1 MALYTSILT
10 GGVNNHTTTS
20 EEANSL
26 ATDFVSDGV
35 IGDIT
40 STSSVA
46 PMTGAFAVNAQ
57 GTPDM
62 TVAVT
67 AGAAYITAT
76 PSGQS
81 SQVLRIK
88 LSANQNVTIA
98 ANSSGSTKYDYL
110 YIKVDPTNAANP
122 NLAGDDVAS
131 LVVSR
136 STSNSTDNGTPPTYG
151 YLIAVITVANGASSI
166 TNGNIRDIRVKSE
179 ITGNSS
185 SISTGWVTGTLPAV
199 STITHNGN
207 RSYTIT
213 HASSVATIVSEGM
226 RRRFTR
232 TTPANTY
239 MGGAFNGSSHYFTKT
254 SPSGTLG
261 TVTNNFTIEAVVQ
274 PTSYAVGYICGRGDA
289 TPANGLG
296 IATEADGRVR
306 VAVFNGGAANYRFVA
321 TYQSLPLNKKT
332 HVAVSWT
339 GGTVVVYFDGV
350 SVPVAAASTSGT
362 APTTA
367 GTGGDFSIG
376 RIGAYAGNYFPGYI
390 SNVAVFDAVLS
401 AATIRDHAT
410 RKLTGAETNC
420 IGAWSLDN
428 TAVNQQAPGTNDLTA
443 TGGVGYTNIS
453 PFGNNGV
460 SSTLEYALT
469 MSVSSDGL
477 TEVVQCPEGCALP
490 AGSST
495 VTSSAYSVM
504 ASPFGF
510 VSDKGRWEISSSLQ
524 MNNTGGATAATTCYD
539 RFLANLTIPVGSW
552 DVGLQ
557 GTMYIYKSGA
567 TATGIVSNFLAT
579 ASAGQTKISKRLHQS
594 HYMTATGA
602 TSVEI
607 FADISVRDRV
617 SFATAQ
623 AVYVSTYTEA
633 AVTQAVWHIGASN
646 VAGEACAITALPAG
660 L

>member
-1 MALYTSILT
+1 MALYASILT

-199 STITHNGN
+199 STVTDNGN
-207 RSYTIT
+207 NSYTLNF
-213 HASSVATIVSEGM
+213 ASAVDTILSEGM
-226 RRRFTR
+226 RAR
-232 TTPANTY
+232 TTRNSAAGVTC
-239 MGGAFNGSSHYFTKT
+239 FSLDGSNDYLNKT
-254 SPSGTLG
+254 SPAGMT
-261 TVTNNFTIEAVVQ
+261 FTDDFVVSAWVYL
-274 PTSYAVGYICGRGDA
+274 TSY
-289 TPANGLG
+289 
-296 IATEADGRVR
+296 
-306 VAVFNGGAANYRFVA
+306 
-321 TYQSLPLNKKT
+321 Q
-332 HVAVSWT
+332 
-339 GGTVVVYFDGV
+339 
-350 SVPVAAASTSGT
+350 AASIIASRYNGTSGWQ
-362 APTTA
+362 
-367 GTGGDFSIG
+367 F
-376 RIGAYAGNYFPGYI
+376 F
-390 SNVAVFDAVLS
+390 
-401 AATIRDHAT
+401 
-410 RKLTGAETNC
+410 
-420 IGAWSLDN
+420 
-428 TAVNQQAPGTNDLTA
+428 
-443 TGGVGYTNIS
+443 
-453 PFGNNGV
+453 
-460 SSTLEYALT
+460 
-469 MSVSSDGL
+469 
-477 TEVVQCPEGCALP
+477 
-490 AGSST
+490 
-495 VTSSAYSVM
+495 
-504 ASPFGF
+504 
-510 VSDKGRWEISSSLQ
+510 
-524 MNNTGGATAATTCYD
+524 
-539 RFLANLTIPVGSW
+539 
-552 DVGLQ
+552 
-557 GTMYIYKSGA
+557 
-567 TATGIVSNFLAT
+567 
-579 ASAGQTKISKRLHQS
+579 
-594 HYMTATGA
+594 
-602 TSVEI
+602 
-607 FADISVRDRV
+607 
-617 SFATAQ
+617 
-623 AVYVSTYTEA
+623 
-633 AVTQAVWHIGASN
+633 IGAS
-646 VAGEACAITALPAG
+646 GQIHIECF
-660 L
+660 